1 MQAKASTLTALLSYT
16 LVLFLKRKEGEEY
29 LMIIVQVAGHLGQD
43 PETRFTPTG
52 LKVTTLRLATNVR
65 KGGKDV
71 TVWWRITIWGE
82 RFDKMM
88 PYFKKGSALF
98 VTGEMS
104 PPQTYTDKNGVVQV
118 SMELTAEM
126 ISFNPFGGGK
136 SGNGS
141 GTKSG
146 ENVSEE
152 AAPGGPSAYSTAG
165 SSSYSNKD
173 AYSVVPGAGQ
183 ANFADTDDIPF

>member
-1 MQAKASTLTALLSYT
+1 
-16 LVLFLKRKEGEEY
+16 
-29 LMIIVQVAGHLGQD
+29 MIIVQVADHLGQD

-52 LKVTTLRLATNVR
+52 VKVTTLRMATNIR

-71 TVWWRITIWGE
+71 TVWWKITIWGE

-104 PPQTYTDKNGVVQV
+104 PPQTYTDKNGTVQV

-126 ISFNPFGGGK
+126 ISFNPFGGK
-136 SGNGS
+136 ASNSGT

-146 ENVSEE
+146 ENAGEE
-152 AAPGGPSAYSTAG
+152 GSPGNPSTYSTAG
-165 SSSYSNKD
+165 SSYSNKD
-173 AYSVVPGAGQ
+173 AYSVAPGAGQ